1 MKNNVPYMGLNHFQ
15 VDFIL
20 LDEYQEI
27 MLKISCTEL
36 NSSEQNSLL
45 DYVIMSS
52 LVLELNC

>member
-1 MKNNVPYMGLNHFQ
+1 
-15 VDFIL
+15 
-20 LDEYQEI
+20 